1 MESSQIRH
9 PDNLALLSSLSSEM
23 SSMTILWS
31 CGDDDDGDG
40 DGGDGDG
47 EFEGAASTTLGK
59 FAVQRATFSAQARP
73 LEKRLALPTT
83 R

>member
-31 CGDDDDGDG
+31 CGDDD
-40 DGGDGDG
+40 GGDGDG
-47 EFEGAASTTLGK
+47 QFEGAASTTLGK
-59 FAVQRATFSAQARP
+59 FALQRATFSAQARP

>member
-31 CGDDDDGDG
+31 CGDDDGGDDDGGGGDDGDDDG
-40 DGGDGDG
+40 GDDDGGDDDGGDGDG
-47 EFEGAASTTLGK
+47 ELEGAASTTLGK
-59 FAVQRATFSAQARP
+59 FALQ
-73 LEKRLALPTT
+73 
-83 R
+83 